1 MDCIVFSSADIRRS
15 DIEDCSLTVP
25 TARAR
30 LLVSADD
37 DADLGDTVDAEA
49 T

>member
-15 DIEDCSLTVP
+15 DIEDCSFTVP

-30 LLVSADD
+30 LLVSSD
-37 DADLGDTVDAEA
+37 DADPGDRVDAEA